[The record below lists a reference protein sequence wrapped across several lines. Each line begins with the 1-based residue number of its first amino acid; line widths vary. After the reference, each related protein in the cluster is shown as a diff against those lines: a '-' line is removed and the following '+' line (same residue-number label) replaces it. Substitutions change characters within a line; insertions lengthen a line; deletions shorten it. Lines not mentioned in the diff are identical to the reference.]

1 MRLSRNCS
9 LGLRALG
16 LLGVLG
22 FLMWA
27 PAAARAQKKVARP
40 TVAILYFDYD
50 GSSEE
55 MGFLR
60 KGLTQMLVSDLS
72 DVSEIDIVERVR
84 LQDAIEEL
92 ELNRTNKI
100 DQSSANRIGKLLGA
114 RYLVMGGY
122 FDIAG
127 TLRMD
132 ARVVEVETGK
142 IVTSIGKHSKAADFM
157 DLEQYL
163 AAELAR
169 TFRQQPAVTGPGGKS
184 GSGGKSG
191 GRNNGKSGG
200 QNGGKSG
207 GKPIVAAN
215 DKNGGGKAGGIGSG
229 KRPQPPKALDA
240 KQAAAYGKALDAI
253 DRGDERAAEAML
265 ADLVTKKPDF
275 EMASLDLASLR
286 R

>member
-1 MRLSRNCS
+1 MARAALSRYVPGMRLSRS
-9 LGLRALG
+9 RMFALAALAGLVAL
-16 LLGVLG
+16 VA
-22 FLMWA
+22 A
-27 PAAARAQKKVARP
+27 PEARAQKKPAKP

-72 DVSEIDIVERVR
+72 EVTEVDIVERVR

-100 DQSSANRIGKLLGA
+100 DQSSASRIGKLLGA

-142 IVTSIGKHSKAADFM
+142 VVASLGKHGKAAEFI

-163 AAELAR
+163 AGELAR
-169 TFRQQPAVTGPGGKS
+169 VLRLQLAAGTTGKPGTAGKPGG
-184 GSGGKSG
+184 
-191 GRNNGKSGG
+191 
-200 QNGGKSG
+200 
-207 GKPIVAAN
+207 A
-215 DKNGGGKAGGIGSG
+215 GSG
-229 KRPQPPKALDA
+229 KTEEPRPRQKRPRRPRSLDA
-240 KQAAAYGKALDAI
+240 RQAAAYGRALDAV
-253 DRGDERAAEAML
+253 DRGDKNTAETIL
-265 ADLVTKKPDF
+265 EDLVAKQPDF
-275 EMASLDLASLR
+275 QIAALDLASLR

>member
-1 MRLSRNCS
+1 MRLSRHCIP
-9 LGLRALG
+9 GLVALA
-16 LLGVLG
+16 LLAS
-22 FLMWA
+22 A
-27 PAAARAQKKVARP
+27 PVAWAQKKVVKP

-72 DVSEIDIVERVR
+72 EVTEVDIVERVR

-100 DQSSANRIGKLLGA
+100 DQSSASRIGKLLGA

-122 FDIAG
+122 FDISG

-142 IVTSIGKHSKAADFM
+142 VVASLGKHGKAADFI

-163 AAELAR
+163 AGELAR
-169 TFRQQPAVTGPGGKS
+169 VLRLQIAT
-184 GSGGKSG
+184 
-191 GRNNGKSGG
+191 
-200 QNGGKSG
+200 
-207 GKPIVAAN
+207 GKPQV
-215 DKNGGGKAGGIGSG
+215 GGTGSG
-229 KRPQPPKALDA
+229 KPDDKSRPRRKRPRRPSSLDA
-240 KQAAAYGKALDAI
+240 RQAAAYGRALDAV
-253 DRGDERAAEAML
+253 DRGDERAAETIL
-265 ADLVTKKPDF
+265 EDLVAKKPDF
-275 EMASLDLASLR
+275 QIAALDLASLR
-286 R
+286 K

>member
-1 MRLSRNCS
+1 MRLSRHCISGLAVLLAS
-9 LGLRALG
+9 LALG
-16 LLGVLG
+16 PVAL
-22 FLMWA
+22 
-27 PAAARAQKKVARP
+27 AQKKIVKP
-40 TVAILYFDYD
+40 TIAILYFDYD

-72 DVSEIDIVERVR
+72 EVTEVDIVERVR

-100 DQSSANRIGKLLGA
+100 DQSSASRIGKLLGA

-142 IVTSIGKHSKAADFM
+142 VVASLGKHGKAADFI

-163 AAELAR
+163 AGELSRVLRLQIA
-169 TFRQQPAVTGPGGKS
+169 TGKPTQVGGTGS
-184 GSGGKSG
+184 GSSG
-191 GRNNGKSGG
+191 N
-200 QNGGKSG
+200 
-207 GKPIVAAN
+207 KP
-215 DKNGGGKAGGIGSG
+215 
-229 KRPQPPKALDA
+229 RPRRRKPRRPSSLDA
-240 KQAAAYGKALDAI
+240 RQAAAYGRALDAV
-253 DRGDERAAEAML
+253 DRGDERAAETIL
-265 ADLVTKKPDF
+265 EDLVAKKPDF
-275 EMASLDLASLR
+275 QIAALDLASLR
-286 R
+286 K

>member
-1 MRLSRNCS
+1 MSCTTGTAGLAVAVAAALATLSS
-9 LGLRALG
+9 G
-16 LLGVLG
+16 
-22 FLMWA
+22 
-27 PAAARAQKKVARP
+27 PAALAQKKVARP

-72 DVSEIDIVERVR
+72 DVTEVDIVERVR

-100 DQSSANRIGKLLGA
+100 DQSSASRIGKLLGA

-142 IVTSIGKHSKAADFM
+142 VVASLGKHGKAADFI
-157 DLEQYL
+157 DLEQHL
-163 AAELAR
+163 ASELAR
-169 TFRQQPAVTGPGGKS
+169 VLRGPIATATPAQVGGA
-184 GSGGKSG
+184 GSG
-191 GRNNGKSGG
+191 NPD
-200 QNGGKSG
+200 
-207 GKPIVAAN
+207 KP
-215 DKNGGGKAGGIGSG
+215 AGDPGA
-229 KRPQPPKALDA
+229 RPKPRRKKPRRPSSLDA
-240 KQAAAYGKALDAI
+240 RQAAAYGRALDAV
-253 DRGDERAAEAML
+253 DRGDQRAAETIL
-265 ADLVTKKPDF
+265 QDLVTKKPDF
-275 EMASLDLASLR
+275 QIAALDLASLR
-286 R
+286 K

>member
-1 MRLSRNCS
+1 M
-9 LGLRALG
+9 LGLAALA
-16 LLGVLG
+16 GVVVLAS
-22 FLMWA
+22 A
-27 PAAARAQKKVARP
+27 PAARAQKKAVKP

-72 DVSEIDIVERVR
+72 EVTEVDIVERVR

-100 DQSSANRIGKLLGA
+100 DQSSASRIGKLLGA

-122 FDIAG
+122 FDISG

-142 IVTSIGKHSKAADFM
+142 VVASLGKHGKAAEFI
-157 DLEQYL
+157 DLEQHL
-163 AAELAR
+163 AGELAR
-169 TFRQQPAVTGPGGKS
+169 VLRLQIAT
-184 GSGGKSG
+184 
-191 GRNNGKSGG
+191 
-200 QNGGKSG
+200 
-207 GKPIVAAN
+207 GKPAQA
-215 DKNGGGKAGGIGSG
+215 GSTGTGKPDRPQPRG
-229 KRPQPPKALDA
+229 KRPRRPRSLDA
-240 KQAAAYGKALDAI
+240 RQAAAYGRALDAV
-253 DRGDERAAEAML
+253 DRGDKDTAENIL
-265 ADLVTKKPDF
+265 EDLVAKQPDF
-275 EMASLDLASLR
+275 QIAALDLASLR

>member
-1 MRLSRNCS
+1 MAWTSGTSGTSGLAVVARL
-9 LGLRALG
+9 LVFLAL
-16 LLGVLG
+16 L
-22 FLMWA
+22 A
-27 PAAARAQKKVARP
+27 PSSAALAQKKIAKP

-72 DVSEIDIVERVR
+72 DVTEVDIVERVR
-84 LQDAIEEL
+84 LQDALEEL

-142 IVTSIGKHSKAADFM
+142 VVASLGKHGKAGDFI
-157 DLEQYL
+157 DLERYL
-163 AAELAR
+163 ATELAR
-169 TFRQQPAVTGPGGKS
+169 VLRGPIATGTPNATPVQVGGT
-184 GSGGKSG
+184 GSGNPDKPAGDPGARTKPRRRKPRRPKS
-191 GRNNGKSGG
+191 
-200 QNGGKSG
+200 
-207 GKPIVAAN
+207 
-215 DKNGGGKAGGIGSG
+215 
-229 KRPQPPKALDA
+229 LDA
-240 KQAAAYGKALDAI
+240 RQAAAYGRALDAV
-253 DRGDERAAEAML
+253 DRGDQRAAETIL
-265 ADLVTKKPDF
+265 QDLVAKKPDF
-275 EMASLDLASLR
+275 QIAALDLASLR
-286 R
+286 K

>member
-1 MRLSRNCS
+1 MSRKSRLAV
-9 LGLRALG
+9 ALG
-16 LLGVLG
+16 LGLLATLATLALPGLEPTA
-22 FLMWA
+22 L
-27 PAAARAQKKVARP
+27 AQKKIAKP

-72 DVSEIDIVERVR
+72 DVTEVDIVERVR

-142 IVTSIGKHSKAADFM
+142 VVASLGKHGKAGDFI

-163 AAELAR
+163 ATELAR
-169 TFRQQPAVTGPGGKS
+169 VLRGPIATATPTQVNGA
-184 GSGGKSG
+184 GSG
-191 GRNNGKSGG
+191 NPD
-200 QNGGKSG
+200 
-207 GKPIVAAN
+207 KPG
-215 DKNGGGKAGGIGSG
+215 DPGTKT
-229 KRPQPPKALDA
+229 RPRRKKPRRPRSLDA
-240 KQAAAYGKALDAI
+240 QQAAAYGRALDAV
-253 DRGDERAAEAML
+253 DRGDQRAAETIL
-265 ADLVTKKPDF
+265 QDLVAKKPDF
-275 EMASLDLASLR
+275 QIAALDLASLR
-286 R
+286 K